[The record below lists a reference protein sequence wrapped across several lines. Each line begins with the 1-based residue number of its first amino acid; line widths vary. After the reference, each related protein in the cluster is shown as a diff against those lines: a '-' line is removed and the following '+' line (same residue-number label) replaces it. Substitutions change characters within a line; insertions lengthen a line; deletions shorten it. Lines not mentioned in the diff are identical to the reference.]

1 MTQQEEIIRIDLQ
14 NLKHYCECLGT
25 MYQDQTDKYGFTR
38 VVGNPYLD
46 ILKKVNVIL
55 EDLKKYANK

>member
-1 MTQQEEIIRIDLQ
+1 MTKAEEIIRIDLES
-14 NLKHYCECLGT
+14 LKNYCESLGE
-25 MYQDQTDKYGFTR
+25 YYKPFEDKNGFTK

-46 ILKKVNVIL
+46 ILKKVNVVL

>member
-1 MTQQEEIIRIDLQ
+1 MTQQEAIIKIDLES
-14 NLKHYCECLGT
+14 LKNYCECLGT
-25 MYQDQTDKYGFTR
+25 MYEDHTDKNGFTR

-46 ILKKVNVIL
+46 ILKKVNAIL